1 MNNIISLLILILFCS
16 TTSVQALTVTPKEIW
31 SKPHQTHYF
40 TVTGGLTP
48 IFWQSKAGEVTR
60 SKDENVFIYRAPRR
74 YMQDY
79 VRFFDRA
86 GQTIQVNINVLRPL
100 AASPSIRHIPINANT
115 NFMIIGGSGK
125 WQIEPNDYLNLHK
138 HNNTILNV
146 EAGTVA
152 GLHKIQV
159 YDEVTQDLIEL
170 QVRVYAP
177 LDLLN

>member
-16 TTSVQALTVTPKEIW
+16 TTSAQALTVTPKEIW

-48 IFWQSKAGEVTR
+48 IFWQSKTGDVRR

-100 AASPSIRHIPINANT
+100 EASPSIRNIPINDKT

-125 WQIEPNDYLNLHK
+125 WQLEPNDYLNLHK
-138 HNNTILNV
+138 DSSILKV
-146 EAGTVA
+146 EAGNVA

-170 QVRVYAP
+170 EVRVYAP